1 VTNRKTTDIER
12 LKREYR
18 ALRASEHLAGRIH
31 AQVAAGAGR
40 DTRRRAAG
48 PAVAALAAGLAAA
61 ALLVALPWQ
70 GGGEADIRPTSLT
83 VLSLAAK
90 SHAGGTVPGLSAIR
104 GMTLPSA
111 PARPVNDTGP
121 AAPPPGDEE
130 PEDLR
135 NHSRNDEEKD
145 HANS

>member
-1 VTNRKTTDIER
+1 MTSRRTTDIER

-18 ALRASEHLAGRIH
+18 ALRAPEHLADRIR
-31 AQVAAGAGR
+31 VRVRAGAGR
-40 DTRRRAAG
+40 DTRRSAAG
-48 PAVAALAAGLAAA
+48 PAVAALAAAAAAA

-70 GGGEADIRPTSLT
+70 GAGEADIRPTSLT
-83 VLSLAAK
+83 VLSLAAQ
-90 SHAGGTVPGLSAIR
+90 SRAGGSVPGLSAIR

-111 PARPVNDTGP
+111 PARPANDTGP
-121 AAPPPGDEE
+121 AAPPPADDGL
-130 PEDLR
+130 EDLR

>member
-1 VTNRKTTDIER
+1 MTNRKTTDIER

-18 ALRASEHLAGRIH
+18 ALRAPEHLAVRIRT
-31 AQVAAGAGR
+31 QVGAGR
-40 DTRRRAAG
+40 DARRSASG
-48 PAVAALAAGLAAA
+48 PAVAALAAALAAA
-61 ALLVALPWQ
+61 ALLVALPWR
-70 GGGEADIRPTSLT
+70 GAGEADIRPTSLT
-83 VLSLAAK
+83 VLSLAAQ
-90 SHAGGTVPGLSAIR
+90 SRAGGSVPGLSAIR

-111 PARPVNDTGP
+111 PARPATDKGP
-121 AAPPPGDEE
+121 AEQPPADEE